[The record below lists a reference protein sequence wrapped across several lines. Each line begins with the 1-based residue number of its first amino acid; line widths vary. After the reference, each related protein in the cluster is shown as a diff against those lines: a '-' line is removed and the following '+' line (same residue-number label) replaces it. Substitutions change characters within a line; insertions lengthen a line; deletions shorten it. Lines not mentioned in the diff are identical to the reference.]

1 MIRYILLLFW
11 FFPLVT
17 KAGEKVLGISERGTV
32 LRLSSA
38 GAIQA
43 ALAKNFSIEVQ
54 RFGPRIAAANLVKAG
69 GRFDP
74 ILELNVQRDE
84 NSQAEALVSG
94 ALTPVRALS
103 RLDNLSVGIRGTSAI
118 GFEYDL
124 GLGARNNLGIFN
136 QFENAIGTTASLAV
150 RQPLLRGF
158 GPASNLAEVR
168 ISRNNLLVSEW
179 SLKAM
184 IIDIIT
190 RTIFVYNELHLA
202 KELLRV
208 AERSRELARQL
219 LVDNEARERIGVMS
233 PLDIAEAR
241 AEVAAREDGVILAG
255 RAILDNENFLKQL
268 VTNDLEKIL
277 KVRVEIDAPPSPA
290 FRVDVG
296 AGIREALIL
305 RPDYQQALLEIR
317 QRNITLAYTTNRA
330 LPRFDLLG
338 SLALLGFGND
348 YEGSLR
354 RVGVADQTAWTV
366 GGIVSIPIPNREGR
380 GAANAAKLECG
391 KALVALQEL
400 EQKMV
405 VDVDNASGRVVTS
418 RERIGSTAEAVR
430 LAKKSLEAGE
440 ERLRTGTGTTFE
452 VLGLQKKLIE
462 VEAGLLRARAGYNQ
476 AVSEYQRQTGTTLR
490 ENAVILR

>member
-1 MIRYILLLFW
+1 LTVLIYRIFLLF
-11 FFPLVT
+11 FVFPLMAN
-17 KAGEKVLGISERGTV
+17 AGEKVPSISGQGSV
-32 LRLSSA
+32 LRLSLA

-54 RFGPRIAAANLVKAG
+54 RFGPRIAEENLVKAR

-94 ALTPVRALS
+94 ALTPLRALS

-136 QFENAIGTTASLAV
+136 QFEDAIGTTASLAV

-168 ISRNNLLVSEW
+168 ISRNNLLISEW
-179 SLKAM
+179 SLKER

-241 AEVAAREDGVILAG
+241 AEVAAREDGVILAE

-277 KVRVEIDAPPSPA
+277 KVRVEIDTPPSPA
-290 FRVDVG
+290 FRVDVA
-296 AGIREALIL
+296 AGIREALVL
-305 RPDYQQALLEIR
+305 RPDYGQALLEIR
-317 QRNITLAYTTNRA
+317 QRNITLAYTKNRA

-338 SLALLGFGND
+338 SLALLGFGKD
-348 YEGSLR
+348 
-354 RVGVADQTAWTV
+354 
-366 GGIVSIPIPNREGR
+366 
-380 GAANAAKLECG
+380 
-391 KALVALQEL
+391 
-400 EQKMV
+400 
-405 VDVDNASGRVVTS
+405 
-418 RERIGSTAEAVR
+418 
-430 LAKKSLEAGE
+430 
-440 ERLRTGTGTTFE
+440 
-452 VLGLQKKLIE
+452 
-462 VEAGLLRARAGYNQ
+462 
-476 AVSEYQRQTGTTLR
+476 
-490 ENAVILR
+490 

>member
-1 MIRYILLLFW
+1 
-11 FFPLVT
+11 
-17 KAGEKVLGISERGTV
+17 
-32 LRLSSA
+32 
-38 GAIQA
+38 
-43 ALAKNFSIEVQ
+43 
-54 RFGPRIAAANLVKAG
+54 
-69 GRFDP
+69 
-74 ILELNVQRDE
+74 
-84 NSQAEALVSG
+84 
-94 ALTPVRALS
+94 
-103 RLDNLSVGIRGTSAI
+103 
-118 GFEYDL
+118 
-124 GLGARNNLGIFN
+124 
-136 QFENAIGTTASLAV
+136 
-150 RQPLLRGF
+150 
-158 GPASNLAEVR
+158 
-168 ISRNNLLVSEW
+168 
-179 SLKAM
+179 
-184 IIDIIT
+184 
-190 RTIFVYNELHLA
+190 
-202 KELLRV
+202 
-208 AERSRELARQL
+208 
-219 LVDNEARERIGVMS
+219 
-233 PLDIAEAR
+233 
-241 AEVAAREDGVILAG
+241 
-255 RAILDNENFLKQL
+255 
-268 VTNDLEKIL
+268 L

-290 FRVDVG
+290 FRVDVA

-317 QRNITLAYTTNRA
+317 QRNITLAFTKNRA

-348 YEGSLR
+348 YEGSLK
-354 RVGVADQTAWTV
+354 RVGVVDQMAWTV

-462 VEAGLLRARAGYNQ
+462 VEAALLRARAGYNQ